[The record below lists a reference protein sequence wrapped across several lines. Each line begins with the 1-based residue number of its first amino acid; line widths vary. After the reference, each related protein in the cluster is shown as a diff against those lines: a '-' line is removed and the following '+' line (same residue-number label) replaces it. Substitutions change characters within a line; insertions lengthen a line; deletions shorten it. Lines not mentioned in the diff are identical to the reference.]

1 MAGSLNKVML
11 IGNLARDPE
20 VRSFDNGGK
29 ICSFR
34 LITNESWKDR
44 DGNQQERTEGHNVV
58 IHNERLVEVAERY
71 LKKGSKVYLEGM
83 IRTRKYQDKDG
94 NDRYSTEIDLPRYN
108 SVLTMLGGGGEED
121 RAFDS
126 NEGSGNR
133 GGGRS
138 DNRDNDRGGNR
149 GGYDNSRG
157 NDRGNDRGSSNRGGN
172 GGGRYDDEMDD
183 DIPF

>member
-44 DGNQQERTEGHNVV
+44 DGNQQERVEGHNVV

-71 LKKGSKVYLEGM
+71 LKKGSKVYLEGK
-83 IRTRKYQDKDG
+83 ITTRKYQDKDG

-108 SVLTMLGGGGEED
+108 STLTMLGGGGEED

-133 GGGRS
+133 GGNRN
-138 DNRDNDRGGNR
+138 DNRGNDRGNDRGGNR
-149 GGYDNSRG
+149 GGYD

-172 GGGRYDDEMDD
+172 GGGYRDEMEDD